1 MDSNTILILLLIGVF
16 AGIVSGM
23 VGIGGG
29 ILIVPALIYFLGLNQ
44 QQAQGVS
51 LGVFLMPVG
60 LLAAYQYYQNGQLPF
75 KYSLVIAI
83 TFVVGAFFGAKI
95 ALNVNEMLLKKI
107 FGVFILLISLKLI
120 FGK

>member
-1 MDSNTILILLLIGVF
+1 MDSNTIVILLIIGLL
-16 AGIVSGM
+16 AGVVSGM

-29 ILIVPALIYFLGLNQ
+29 ILIVPALIYFLAMNQ

-60 LLAAYQYYQNGQLPF
+60 FLAAYQYYQSGQLPF
-75 KYSLVIAI
+75 KYSLIIAI
-83 TFVVGAFFGAKI
+83 TFIVGAFFGAKI
-95 ALNVNEMLLKKI
+95 ALNVNEVLLKKI
-107 FGVFILLISLKLI
+107 FGVFVFIISLKLI